1 MQRYNATVIAPCRN
15 EINYI
20 DSFIESLQ
28 KQTVFET
35 TEFIIADGLSDDGT
49 KEKLLSYSSV
59 FNNIIVVDNP
69 KKIVSTG
76 LNLAVAEAKNKI
88 IIRMDIHSEYDI
100 SYIQN
105 SINCLLSKDAQ
116 CVGGPWIAK
125 SENSKQRAI
134 AASFQSKW
142 VVGGA
147 KSRDLNYSGEVDT
160 VYLGCWWKDYLLKI
174 GGFDEN
180 LVRNQDDELC
190 MRIRLDGKKIFQD
203 PSIKSFYYPRSNFR
217 DLFKQYM
224 QYGFWKVFIIKK
236 YGKAPSYRH
245 IALILFFNIQ
255 LISLILSPYSNFMM
269 YFSIASLMSYFLFI
283 SMVSISISFK
293 VYKTRFYYLITS
305 IFFMHFSYL
314 IGMLYGII
322 LSLKSKEKLTKSMNK
337 LSR

>member
-203 PSIKSFYYPRSNFR
+203 PSIKSFYYPRSNFK

-224 QYGFWKVFIIKK
+224 QYGYWKVFIIKK
-236 YGKAPSYRH
+236 FGRTPSLRH
-245 IALILFFNIQ
+245 LALIIFFSLN
-255 LISLILSPYSNFMM
+255 LIGLSV
-269 YFSIASLMSYFLFI
+269 SIFYNTFLYLVLALLTPYFLCILAVAINIIIEKSNIKFLHI
-283 SMVSISISFK
+283 MISIF
-293 VYKTRFYYLITS
+293 I
-305 IFFMHFSYL
+305 MHFSYAF
-314 IGMLYGII
+314 GMVRGLVF
-322 LSLKSKEKLTKSMNK
+322 SLKAGKKQIDSMSD